1 MSARAWSIR
10 RTSGARIS
18 HPRRR
23 RRSRGRSAGR
33 VLRGRSGGGRNFAC
47 LCSCRHHTDTLST
60 RIACFVGCIED
71 DDEEPCPDSQDWPG
85 SFVTD
90 ARMYEEREAKLR
102 ARELNSSKLNKSAS
116 RVIVWSP
123 SKDGKNP
130 ARAQAAPSLTS
141 LCLNT
146 LAKHSE
152 CIGSLEGIPEE
163 LKNRLFKILC
173 HSMKMNTYLLN
184 ELLCDCP
191 TERHLSECS
200 WLSED
205 DFEKTFGK
213 CSIESLQVLFVYSV
227 VFVLWTHYFSF
238 QYDLISFG

>member
-1 MSARAWSIR
+1 LAPEIDFSFVIDQTPPPHSFVSLLSDPDHRRAPWSRTLMRTTWVTSPSSSHRVRSPLHR

-116 RVIVWSP
+116 RVIV
-123 SKDGKNP
+123 
-130 ARAQAAPSLTS
+130 
-141 LCLNT
+141 
-146 LAKHSE
+146 
-152 CIGSLEGIPEE
+152 
-163 LKNRLFKILC
+163 
-173 HSMKMNTYLLN
+173 
-184 ELLCDCP
+184 
-191 TERHLSECS
+191 
-200 WLSED
+200 
-205 DFEKTFGK
+205 
-213 CSIESLQVLFVYSV
+213 
-227 VFVLWTHYFSF
+227 
-238 QYDLISFG
+238 